1 MEIGPVI
8 GVRNMLAIKPRSP
21 DLEPPAIFEVESSS
35 RTGDETY
42 SSSREKPGSR
52 RDADEADDDSSVL
65 NDEKAGTGMLATD
78 QANRSQISFF
88 A

>member
-1 MEIGPVI
+1 MEIGPVT

-21 DLEPPAIFEVESSS
+21 DLLPPTIFEVESSS

-42 SSSREKPGSR
+42 SPSRDKPGSR
-52 RDADEADDDSSVL
+52 RDADGVEDDSSVL
-65 NDEKAGTGMLATD
+65 NHAVAKGGAQASD
-78 QANRSQISFF
+78 QSFRSQVNFL